1 MNFIQIIYD
10 LQKFK
15 NVNRI
20 DQESITNLTPLY
32 NRLVDQYFKMLSN

>member
-15 NVNRI
+15 ELNKVNG
-20 DQESITNLTPLY
+20 ESINNLNQLY